1 MNHLFN
7 KILTVMRSVEDNDM
21 QGGWKKQYRVIDK
34 IKGRISTASVS
45 ERTAASQEHAVV
57 SHVVYCGPDEDIR
70 RGDLVT
76 DGRITVE
83 IIAVRNPSEADHHLE
98 CPGVEV
104 QNG

>member
-1 MNHLFN
+1 MKHLFN
-7 KILTVMRSVEDNDM
+7 KILTVMRSAEVSDG
-21 QGGWKKQYRVIDK
+21 QGGWKKTYQPIGQM
-34 IKGRISTASVS
+34 KGRISVANIA
-45 ERTAASQEHAVV
+45 ERTAAAQEHAVV
-57 SHVVYCGPDEDIR
+57 SHVVYCSADEDIR

-83 IIAVRNPSEADHHLE
+83 IVGVRNPSEADHHLE